1 MLPTSAERAPKPK
14 KNASPRYAQVGFPV
28 KLLKMFSK
36 EKTMKKDQ
44 ARLVADRI
52 VIVNIFLELIFTS
65 FVRNSRFKQSPQV
78 LNVKLLYK

>member
-14 KNASPRYAQVGFPV
+14 KRASPRYAQVIFPL
-28 KLLKMFSK
+28 KFLKMFSK

-44 ARLVADRI
+44 ARLVEDRI
-52 VIVNIFLELIFTS
+52 VTVNIFLELILTS
-65 FVRNSRFKQSPQV
+65 FVMDSRFKHSPQV